1 MKIPVLYLVGKN
13 PACKWTCESQP
24 RACYSRNNCSKVT
37 SGWGAKGNGKEN
49 AFRLVGKYSFLS
61 SLLVSLTHGG
71 SYLVYFWGKILDH
84 SNICISFGPLIS
96 LSFIKY

>member
-1 MKIPVLYLVGKN
+1 MDG
-13 PACKWTCESQP
+13 
-24 RACYSRNNCSKVT
+24 
-37 SGWGAKGNGKEN
+37 GAKGNGKEN

-61 SLLVSLTHGG
+61 SLLVSLTDGS

-96 LSFIKY
+96 LSHLSNTDDHSIEGYTVNLLENSFVLWN

>member
-1 MKIPVLYLVGKN
+1 M
-13 PACKWTCESQP
+13 
-24 RACYSRNNCSKVT
+24 T
-37 SGWGAKGNGKEN
+37 SGWGAKGNGKET

-61 SLLVSLTHGG
+61 SLLVSLTDGS

-96 LSFIKY
+96 LSHLSNTDDHSIEGCTVNLLENSFVLWN